1 MGLIGRNVKV
11 WILITLCCLLAW
23 LIYWVPSSIDRFFG
37 FHSVPWEDILQR
49 EGGLMFMLMEV
60 SGGVGILLRC
70 VGVLSGIIAILVLIR
85 NRAKGLFD
93 VRKLVVL
100 SLLMESCFFL
110 LLLPSGFA
118 LLGFGGSGANGA
130 VLTSILLGVDY
141 FLMILVTAPF
151 LAVLAF
157 KLFRSNESKKEFHEW
172 KWIGLSSAG
181 YIIGLWANSVIK
193 WFDMIFAEGFSFF
206 ALGIRALGAIN
217 SLVLMSLAVFFSI
230 VSAYLLAKKRLESA
244 MKWGGLALA
253 LVGLHFLIFVIY
265 SYLVNI
271 MNYLILAEIWTI
283 PLLGLGI
290 TMIITNLH
298 NNEEQSI

>member
-37 FHSVPWEDILQR
+37 FHSVPWGDILQR

-60 SGGVGILLRC
+60 FGGMEILLRC
-70 VGVLSGIIAILVLIR
+70 VGVLSGIIAVLVLIR

-110 LLLPSGFA
+110 LLLPSGFV
-118 LLGFGGSGANGA
+118 LLGFGGSGAIGA

-151 LAVLAF
+151 LAVLAL
-157 KLFRSNESKKEFHEW
+157 KLYRSNPTKKVFQEW
-172 KWIGLSSAG
+172 KWVGLSFAG

-217 SLVLMSLAVFFSI
+217 SFVLMSLAVFFSI
-230 VSAYLLAKKRLESA
+230 VSAYLLAKERLESA

-298 NNEEQSI
+298 NNKEQSI

>member
-1 MGLIGRNVKV
+1 MGLIGRYEKA
-11 WILITLCCLLAW
+11 WILLTLCCLLAW

-37 FHSVPWEDILQR
+37 FHGIPWVDILQR

-70 VGVLSGIIAILVLIR
+70 VGVLSGMIAFLVLIR
-85 NRAKGLFD
+85 DRAKGFLD
-93 VRKLVVL
+93 VKKWVVF
-100 SLLMESCFFL
+100 SLIMESCFFL
-110 LLLPSGFA
+110 LLLPSGFV
-118 LLGFGGSGANGA
+118 LLGFGGSGAIGA

-157 KLFRSNESKKEFHEW
+157 KLYRSNKSKKAIHEW
-172 KWIGLSSAG
+172 KWIGLAFAG

-217 SLVLMSLAVFFSI
+217 SLVLMSLAVFFGI
-230 VSAYLLAKKRLESA
+230 LAAYSMVKKRLESA
-244 MKWGGLALA
+244 IKWGGLALA
-253 LVGLHFLIFVIY
+253 LVGFHFLIFMIY

-271 MNYLILAEIWTI
+271 MNYLMLAEIWTI

-290 TMIITNLH
+290 TMIVKNLRNNKEQIT
-298 NNEEQSI
+298 